1 MRLKRLELYG
11 YKSFAARAQFEFAE
25 GITAIV
31 GPNGSG
37 KSNIADAIRWVLGE
51 QSFSTLRAKTSEDMI
66 FGGTRQRSR
75 MGVAE
80 VLLVLDNSDGW
91 LPLEFSEV
99 VLGRRAFRSG
109 ENEYLLNG
117 NRVRYR
123 DVVDIVEGSLLRS
136 GYTVIGQ
143 GLVDAVLSLRP
154 EARRTLFEEAAG
166 IAPHLRKRAE
176 ALRRIE
182 ETERNLQR
190 VNDIIGELVPRAQT
204 LRRQAERAEEHLLLT
219 QDLQELQRIWFG
231 HQWQRRQQALD
242 RAEVVVKEL
251 ASRVDAQRAYAH
263 GFQEKQ
269 DRHAEAQ
276 AAQRT
281 ALDAITAEGAKLR
294 DATEALRRE
303 QAVARERDRLLHEQ
317 HEALGAELASL
328 ASRGEIVRG
337 EVEHTQAE
345 LAEHEAALASGRTEL
360 ATARTDLNRLQ
371 SARQAVEKLAAAEQ
385 TRVGQLQS
393 TIADARARLEQLI
406 ERRDDLASE
415 REDARS
421 ALALLQAGLE
431 SMREQGE
438 QLAGRE
444 RALTQYQQ
452 RWQEQLAALEAEV
465 TSTRE
470 QLAASEEAARRTQHE
485 RDRLSERHD
494 LLARLRQELTGYHPG
509 VREVLGVRD
518 GRGQRS
524 GQGEGGAA
532 GVGEGL
538 PGLLGT
544 VASLMAVPK
553 EFEQAIES
561 ALGARLQNIVTER
574 WEHAEAAIEHLKRTR
589 AGWATFLPLDTV
601 RSRSPL
607 SLRPE
612 PGVLGVASS
621 LVHYEDHLRPVF
633 ELLLGSIVVVR
644 DLATARRLLGRRLG
658 ASQFVTLAGETVQPS
673 GALSGGT
680 RREAGNLLAQE
691 REWRDLPDRIAEAE
705 ARLAEAQQAAGAQRE
720 ALENAQRQVKEQT
733 RLLSRLRVEID
744 SAHAAVGNHAQEV
757 RERERELRWREGRIA
772 QIGEEI
778 AELAERE
785 RALVSRLDESERDQA
800 AAGARLRELREQ
812 LSVEGHEELAQR
824 VAELETRVAV
834 AQRTVRSGQTLL
846 ESHRANLAQIQAQI
860 EAKQGQ
866 RSTLERD
873 LEHLAAT
880 IEAAGTRL
888 EEVARNASEVEARLG
903 PARERLAQLERQ
915 RRDLDRQRAQALELL
930 NRAEAEY
937 HRGILER
944 DRARDELQALA
955 RDIEEDLGP
964 IELPGAASQQLRLS
978 LGDDVVEL
986 PVVTAI
992 PPSLNDDIRQLR
1004 TRIRRLG
1011 SINPNAPQEYEQLLE
1026 RQTFLHS
1033 QAADLR
1039 GAIASLHEIIEELDG
1054 VIEQDL
1060 GATIRDVN
1068 RSFREYFGTLF
1079 AGGSAELIVTDP
1091 DNITTTGIDIIA
1103 HPPGKRA
1110 QSLSLL
1116 SGGERALTAVALLFA
1131 LLRANPV
1138 PFCFLDEV
1146 DAALDEANVGRFR
1159 DMLREHAQNTQFVV
1173 ITHNRRTIEAASTIY
1188 GISMGEQGVS
1198 QCISLKLDDA
1208 AEVVRDDE
1216 LAATDSEGLAP
1227 TDGDELAASDGE
1239 ELAATG
1245 G

>member
-11 YKSFAARAQFEFAE
+11 YKSFAARAQFEFSE

-66 FGGTRQRSR
+66 FGGTRQRAR

-123 DVVDIVEGSLLRS
+123 DVVEIVEGSLLRS

-190 VNDIIGELVPRAQT
+190 VNDIIGELGPRAQA

-231 HQWQRRQQALD
+231 HQWQRRQQMLD
-242 RAEVVVKEL
+242 RAEAVLKEL
-251 ASRVDAQRAYAH
+251 TARVEGQRAYAH

-269 DRHAEAQ
+269 DRLGEAQ
-276 AAQRT
+276 AEQRRS
-281 ALDAITAEGAKLR
+281 LEAITAEQTTLR
-294 DATEALRRE
+294 DAAESLRRE
-303 QAVARERDRLLHEQ
+303 QAVALERERLLHEQ

-328 ASRGEIVRG
+328 ASHREIVRG
-337 EVEHTQAE
+337 EVEHTETE
-345 LAEHEAALASGRTEL
+345 LAEHEAALASDRAAL
-360 ATARTDLNRLQ
+360 QAARADLSRLQ
-371 SARQAVEKLAAAEQ
+371 SARQSVEKLAAAEQ
-385 TRVGQLQS
+385 ARVSELQS
-393 TIADARARLEQLI
+393 TISDARARLEQLI
-406 ERRDDLASE
+406 ERRDALASE

-421 ALALLQAGLE
+421 ALALLQAGVE

-444 RALTQYQQ
+444 RALLQYQQ
-452 RWQEQLAALEAEV
+452 RWQEQLASLEAEV
-465 TSTRE
+465 TATRE
-470 QLAASEEAARRTQHE
+470 QLAAAEETARRVGHE
-485 RDRLSERHD
+485 RDRLTERHD

-509 VREVLGVRD
+509 VREVLGARE
-518 GRGQRS
+518 GHGHRS
-524 GQGEGGAA
+524 GQGDGGS
-532 GVGEGL
+532 GEGL

-544 VASLMAVPK
+544 VANLMAVPK

-612 PGVLGVASS
+612 AGVLGVASS
-621 LVHYEDHLRPVF
+621 LVHYEERLRPVF

-705 ARLAEAQQAAGAQRE
+705 ARLAEAQQTCQAQRE
-720 ALENAQRQVKEQT
+720 ALANAQRQVKEQT
-733 RLLSRLRVEID
+733 RLLARLRVEID
-744 SAHAAVGNHAQEV
+744 SAHTAVGNHAQEV

-772 QIGEEI
+772 QIGEELG
-778 AELAERE
+778 ELGERE
-785 RALVSRLDESERDQA
+785 RALLKRLNEAERDQEA
-800 AAGARLRELREQ
+800 ASARLRDLRAQ
-812 LSVEGHEELAQR
+812 LSSEGHEGLAQR

-846 ESHRANLAQIQAQI
+846 ESHRANLAQIQTQI
-860 EAKQGQ
+860 EAKQEQ
-866 RSTLERD
+866 RAALEQDLER
-873 LEHLAAT
+873 LAGA
-880 IEAAGTRL
+880 IESARTRL
-888 EEVARNASEVEARLG
+888 EEIAHNAAQVDARLQ
-903 PARERLAQLERQ
+903 PAREQLAFLERQ

-930 NRAEAEY
+930 NRAEAE
-937 HRGILER
+937 HNRGILER

-964 IELPGAASQQLRLS
+964 IELPGTASQQLRLS
-978 LGDDVVEL
+978 LGDDIVEL
-986 PVVTAI
+986 PVVPAI
-992 PPSLNDDIRQLR
+992 PPSLNEDIRELR
-1004 TRIRRLG
+1004 ARIRRLG
-1011 SINPNAPQEYEQLLE
+1011 SINPNAPQEYEQLME

-1039 GAIASLHEIIEELDG
+1039 GAIAGLHEVIEELDT

-1068 RSFREYFGTLF
+1068 RSFREYFGILF
-1079 AGGSAELIVTDP
+1079 AGGSAELVVTDP
-1091 DNITTTGIDIIA
+1091 ESITTTGIDIIA

-1159 DMLREHAQNTQFVV
+1159 DMLREHARNTQFVV

-1208 AEVVRDDE
+1208 TKMADE
-1216 LAATDSEGLAP
+1216 DQ
-1227 TDGDELAASDGE
+1227 

>member
-1 MRLKRLELYG
+1 MAERRLLIIIAYRDSPPPPNEVAMRLKRLELYG
-11 YKSFAARAQFEFAE
+11 YKSFAARAQFEFSE

-51 QSFSTLRAKTSEDMI
+51 HSFGTLRAKTSEDMI
-66 FGGTRQRSR
+66 FAGTRQRSR

-91 LPLEFSEV
+91 LPLEYSEV

-123 DVVDIVEGSLLRS
+123 DIVDIVEGSLLRS

-166 IAPHLRKRAE
+166 VAPHLRKRAE

-190 VNDIIGELVPRAQT
+190 VNDIIGELGPRAQT

-219 QDLQELQRIWFG
+219 QDLQELQRVWFG
-231 HQWQRRQQALD
+231 HQWQHRQQVLD
-242 RAEVVVKEL
+242 RAEAVLKEL
-251 ASRVDAQRAYAH
+251 AGRVDAQRAYAQS
-263 GFQEKQ
+263 FQEKQ
-269 DRHAEAQ
+269 DRLTEAQ
-276 AAQRT
+276 ATQRR
-281 ALDAITAEGAKLR
+281 ALEAITKEQAQLR
-294 DATEALRRE
+294 DATESLRRE
-303 QAVARERDRLLHEQ
+303 QAVALERERLLHAQ
-317 HEALGAELASL
+317 HEALGAELATL
-328 ASRGEIVRG
+328 ASRSEIVQG
-337 EVEHTQAE
+337 EVEHTRAE
-345 LAEHEAALASGRTEL
+345 LATHDAALASDRAALE
-360 ATARTDLNRLQ
+360 AARGDLHKLQ
-371 SARQAVEKLAAAEQ
+371 SARQAVEQHAAAEQ
-385 TRVGQLQS
+385 NRLNKIQS
-393 TIADARARLEQLI
+393 AIAETNARLEQLA
-406 ERRDDLASE
+406 ERRDSLISE
-415 REDARS
+415 RDDAR
-421 ALALLQAGLE
+421 AAMALLEAGVE

-444 RALTQYQQ
+444 RALVQYQQ
-452 RWQEQLAALEAEV
+452 RWQEQLTALEAEV
-465 TSTRE
+465 TATRE
-470 QLAASEEAARRTQHE
+470 QLAASEETARRIHHE
-485 RDRLSERHD
+485 RDRLTERLD
-494 LLARLRQELTGYHPG
+494 LLSRLRQELTGYHPG
-509 VREVLGVRD
+509 VREVLGASE
-518 GRGQRS
+518 GRGHR
-524 GQGEGGAA
+524 QGEGGGSA
-532 GVGEGL
+532 GL

-621 LVHYEDHLRPVF
+621 LVHYEERLRPVF
-633 ELLLGSIVVVR
+633 ELLLGSIVIVR
-644 DLATARRLLGRRLG
+644 DLATARRLLSRRLG

-680 RREAGNLLAQE
+680 RRDRGNLLAQE
-691 REWRDLPDRIAEAE
+691 REWRDLPDRITEVEAQ
-705 ARLAEAQQAAGAQRE
+705 LAEALQHCEAQRE
-720 ALENAQRQVKEQT
+720 ALQNAQRQVKEQT
-733 RLLSRLRVEID
+733 RLLARLRVEID
-744 SAHAAVGNHAQEV
+744 SAHSAVGNHAQEI
-757 RERERELRWREGRIA
+757 RERERELRWRERRIA
-772 QIGEEI
+772 QIGEELD
-778 AELAERE
+778 ELADRE
-785 RALVSRLDESERDQA
+785 RALTERLAEAQREQEEAS
-800 AAGARLRELREQ
+800 ARLSALRRQ
-812 LSVEGHEELAQR
+812 LSGEGYEGLAQQ

-846 ESHRANLAQIQAQI
+846 ESHQANLAQIQSQI
-860 EAKQGQ
+860 EAKQQQ
-866 RSTLERD
+866 RAAIEQD
-873 LEHLAAT
+873 LARLASS
-880 IEAAGTRL
+880 IETARARL
-888 EEVARNASEVEARLG
+888 EELEQSAASVEARLQ
-903 PARERLAQLERQ
+903 PAREEIAQLERQ
-915 RRDLDRQRAQALELL
+915 RRDLDRQRTQALELL

-937 HRGILER
+937 NRGVLER

-964 IELPGAASQQLRLS
+964 IELPATASPQLRLS
-978 LGDDVVEL
+978 LGDDVIEL
-986 PVVTAI
+986 PVVTSVPA
-992 PPSLNDDIRQLR
+992 SLDEDIRQLR
-1004 TRIRRLG
+1004 ARIRRLG
-1011 SINPNAPQEYEQLLE
+1011 SINPNAPQEYEQLME

-1039 GAIASLHEIIEELDG
+1039 GAIAGLHEVIEELDG
-1054 VIEQDL
+1054 VIERDL
-1060 GATIRDVN
+1060 GTTIRTVN
-1068 RSFREYFGTLF
+1068 RSFREYFATLF
-1079 AGGSAELIVTDP
+1079 KGGSAELVVTDP
-1091 DNITTTGIDIIA
+1091 DSITTTGIDIIA

-1159 DMLREHAQNTQFVV
+1159 DMLREHARHTQFVV
-1173 ITHNRRTIEAASTIY
+1173 ITHNRRTIEAASTVY
-1188 GISMGEQGVS
+1188 GISMGEQGIS
-1198 QCISLKLDDA
+1198 QCISLRLDEAVQA
-1208 AEVVRDDE
+1208 AGKDDHE
-1216 LAATDSEGLAP
+1216 LAAAGS
-1227 TDGDELAASDGE
+1227 
-1239 ELAATG
+1239 
-1245 G
+1245 

>member
-11 YKSFAARAQFEFAE
+11 YKSFAARAVFEFSE

-37 KSNIADAIRWVLGE
+37 KSNVADAIRWVLGE

-66 FGGTRQRSR
+66 FAGTRQRSR
-75 MGVAE
+75 MGIAE

-91 LPLEFSEV
+91 LPLAFTEV

-123 DVVDIVEGSLLRS
+123 DVMDLVENSLLRS

-154 EARRTLFEEAAG
+154 EARRALFEEAAG

-182 ETERNLQR
+182 ETERNLER
-190 VNDIIGELVPRAQT
+190 VHDIIAELEPRAQS
-204 LRRQAERAEEHLLLT
+204 LRRQAERAEEHALLT

-231 HQWQRRQQALD
+231 HQWQRRQQVLD
-242 RAEVVVKEL
+242 RAEAVLADL
-251 ASRVDAQRAYAH
+251 ASRIEAQRAYAQ
-263 GFQEKQ
+263 GFQDKL
-269 DRHAEAQ
+269 DRVAESQ
-276 AAQRT
+276 AAQRRT
-281 ALDAITAEGAKLR
+281 LEAIAGEQAKLR
-294 DATEALRRE
+294 DATESLRRE
-303 QAVARERDRLLHEQ
+303 QAVALERERLLHEQ
-317 HEALGAELASL
+317 REALGSELTSL

-337 EVEHTQAE
+337 EIAHTEAE
-345 LAEHEAALASGRTEL
+345 LAEHEAGLASSRAEL
-360 ATARTDLNRLQ
+360 QSARADLARLQ
-371 SARQAVEKLAAAEQ
+371 SARRAVEKLAAAEQ
-385 TRVGQLQS
+385 SRLTQLQS

-406 ERRDDLASE
+406 ERRGALSSE
-415 REDARS
+415 REDAR
-421 ALALLQAGLE
+421 AAQALLQAGVA

-444 RALTQYQQ
+444 QALMQYQK
-452 RWQEQLAALEAEV
+452 RWQEQLATLEAEMA
-465 TSTRE
+465 SARE
-470 QLAASEEAARRTQHE
+470 QLAAVEETTRRVRHE

-509 VREVLGVRD
+509 VREVL
-518 GRGQRS
+518 S
-524 GQGEGGAA
+524 AGEA
-532 GVGEGL
+532 L

-544 VASLMAVPK
+544 VANLMAVPK

-574 WEHAEAAIEHLKRTR
+574 WEDAEAAIEHLKRTR
-589 AGWATFLPLDTV
+589 AGWATFLPLDTM
-601 RSRSPL
+601 RSRPAL

-612 PGVLGVASS
+612 PGILGVACN
-621 LVHYEDHLRPVF
+621 LVHYEERLRPVF
-633 ELLLGSIVVVR
+633 ELLLGSIIIVR
-644 DLATARRLLGRRLG
+644 DLPTARRLLGRRMG
-658 ASQFVTLAGETVQPS
+658 ASLFVTLAGETVQPS

-680 RREAGNLLAQE
+680 RREGGSLLAQE
-691 REWRDLPDRIAEAE
+691 REWRDLPERIAEDE
-705 ARLAEAQQAAGAQRE
+705 ARLSEAERAGMAQRE
-720 ALENAQRQVKEQT
+720 ALENTQRQAKEQT

-744 SAHAAVGNHAQEV
+744 AAHAAAGNHAQEI
-757 RERERELRWREGRIA
+757 RDRERELRWREGRIA
-772 QIGEEI
+772 QIAEELE
-778 AELAERE
+778 ELSERE
-785 RALVSRLDESERDQA
+785 RALVDRLGEAERDQEIA
-800 AAGARLRELREQ
+800 AARLRELRSQ
-812 LSVEGHEELAQR
+812 LSSEGPDRLAQR

-846 ESHRANLAQIQAQI
+846 ESHRANLAQIQEQI
-860 EAKQGQ
+860 EAKRQQ
-866 RSTLERD
+866 RATLEQE
-873 LEHLAAT
+873 LQQSSAS
-880 IEAAGTRL
+880 IEANRARL
-888 EEVARNASEVEARLG
+888 AEVENSAAQGEARLQ
-903 PARERLAQLERQ
+903 PAREQLARFEHQW
-915 RRDLDRQRAQALELL
+915 RDLDRQRAQALELL
-930 NRAEAEY
+930 NRAEAE
-937 HRGILER
+937 HNRGILER

-964 IELPGAASQQLRLS
+964 IELPGVASQQLRLS

-986 PVVTAI
+986 PLVPTI
-992 PPSLNDDIRQLR
+992 PPNLNEDIRQLR
-1004 TRIRRLG
+1004 ARIRRLG
-1011 SINPNAPQEYEQLLE
+1011 SINPNAPHEYEQLME

-1039 GAIASLHEIIEELDG
+1039 GAIASLHEVIEELDG
-1054 VIEQDL
+1054 IIEQDL
-1060 GATIRDVN
+1060 ERTIRNVN
-1068 RSFREYFGTLF
+1068 RAFRDCFSALF
-1079 AGGSAELIVTDP
+1079 AGGSADLIVTDP
-1091 DNITTTGIDIIA
+1091 QSITTTGIDIMA
-1103 HPPGKRA
+1103 HPPGKRS

-1146 DAALDEANVGRFR
+1146 DAALDEVNVVRFR
-1159 DMLREHAQNTQFVV
+1159 DMLQEHARSIQFIV

-1188 GISMGEQGVS
+1188 GVSMGEQGIS
-1198 QCISLKLDDA
+1198 QCLSLKLDDA
-1208 AEVVRDDE
+1208 AEAARGGRE
-1216 LAATDSEGLAP
+1216 LAAA
-1227 TDGDELAASDGE
+1227 
-1239 ELAATG
+1239 G